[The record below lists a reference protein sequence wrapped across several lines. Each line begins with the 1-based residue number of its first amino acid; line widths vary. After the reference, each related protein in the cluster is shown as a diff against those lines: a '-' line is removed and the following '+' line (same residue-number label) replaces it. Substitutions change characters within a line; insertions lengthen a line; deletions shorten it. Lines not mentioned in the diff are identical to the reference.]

1 MDGEFIKHR
10 LIVTGYSVELSNKA
24 ISLQLDSGANFLYLF
39 GGVEILGVG
48 ATMQRFAAATISSPS
63 YQFVGYK
70 KKVRQLRFGQ
80 KKLADLVAYTLPR
93 TVGKDTDGLMPT
105 SEFQSIFIS
114 HSQKFV
120 ILDPSP
126 KA

>member
-1 MDGEFIKHR
+1 
-10 LIVTGYSVELSNKA
+10 
-24 ISLQLDSGANFLYLF
+24 
-39 GGVEILGVG
+39 
-48 ATMQRFAAATISSPS
+48 MQRFSAATISSPS

-70 KKVRQLRFGQ
+70 KNFRNFASGR
-80 KKLADLVAYTLPR
+80 KKMADVVACSLPR

-105 SEFQSIFIS
+105 FEFQSIFIS

>member
-1 MDGEFIKHR
+1 
-10 LIVTGYSVELSNKA
+10 
-24 ISLQLDSGANFLYLF
+24 
-39 GGVEILGVG
+39 
-48 ATMQRFAAATISSPS
+48 
-63 YQFVGYK
+63 
-70 KKVRQLRFGQ
+70 
-80 KKLADLVAYTLPR
+80 
-93 TVGKDTDGLMPT
+93 LMPT